1 MGTGV
6 VWMMFRGV
14 HRVLFGLLAVRGRAV
29 GVFAVVIAGAAVVLA
44 VLAGGAVAAPGPAQL
59 VLSPSPFGFGP
70 VTTGQSGSQNFVLKN
85 VGSGQPTS
93 ALKVTVSGSSAFTI
107 TSDGCSGTNLR
118 AGESC
123 TVTVQFAPGSTGDA
137 AATLT
142 AAPTRKG
149 GPPLPVT
156 DALSGTGVAPIGHI
170 YWAVES
176 QSSSSI
182 RVGPLTGGTSGTN
195 VVFPILPPWGVAVD
209 ATNLYWTADSFGSG
223 GTINTAPLTGGSAT
237 TLVSG
242 QNQPHGVAVDAT
254 HIYWPNSGDRTINEA
269 PLTGGTATT
278 LFSNAGFAEGV
289 AIG

>member
-6 VWMMFRGV
+6 VWMMFRGA

-123 TVTVQFAPGSTGDA
+123 TVTLAVCAREHRRRGGDVDGGAYAEGRPAASGHRRAERHGRRPHRPYLLGRRVPVQQLDQGWPSDRRHQRDQRGLPA
-137 AATLT
+137 AGGCVWGGGGGGGGGGGARDPMGRLGVRRQDLPIGGGHVCGARRGLGPEGRALT
-142 AAPTRKG
+142 AAGLMVRA
-149 GPPLPVT
+149 PPSRGRLWWRMPVLPRLL
-156 DALSGTGVAPIGHI
+156 LSG
-170 YWAVES
+170 
-176 QSSSSI
+176 
-182 RVGPLTGGTSGTN
+182 
-195 VVFPILPPWGVAVD
+195 
-209 ATNLYWTADSFGSG
+209 
-223 GTINTAPLTGGSAT
+223 
-237 TLVSG
+237 
-242 QNQPHGVAVDAT
+242 
-254 HIYWPNSGDRTINEA
+254 
-269 PLTGGTATT
+269 
-278 LFSNAGFAEGV
+278 
-289 AIG
+289 